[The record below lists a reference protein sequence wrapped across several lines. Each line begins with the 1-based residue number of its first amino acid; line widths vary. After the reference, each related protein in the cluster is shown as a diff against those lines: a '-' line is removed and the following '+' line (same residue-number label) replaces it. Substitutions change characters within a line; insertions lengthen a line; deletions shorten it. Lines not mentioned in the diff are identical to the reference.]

1 MKQNGRM
8 VEQSMRGF
16 GLAAVGLAS
25 LFVGCAST
33 HTTDHGKAVAA
44 HQVPTRV
51 EVGTPA
57 EAGSPEAAPFAHH
70 VSWPKAPEWSGNAA
84 SYLMASGTDAQGV
97 WVEGKGYFRGTLDEV
112 YGDFVEPQIIGPVH
126 LTKDIKLDHFVE
138 SETATTYVMHVK
150 MRYIMSI
157 EFDLSARV
165 TPLMSEG
172 RRTGWVYQSQKTA
185 GTRFIEKISD
195 RIVVRA
201 LEGDWFSVEFQSLNR
216 ATMDKEAEARGH
228 LESLFGHWDAR
239 TQSRGMK
246 GDVASS
252 ALTP

>member
-1 MKQNGRM
+1 M
-8 VEQSMRGF
+8 
-16 GLAAVGLAS
+16 
-25 LFVGCAST
+25 
-33 HTTDHGKAVAA
+33 
-44 HQVPTRV
+44 
-51 EVGTPA
+51 
-57 EAGSPEAAPFAHH
+57 
-70 VSWPKAPEWSGNAA
+70 
-84 SYLMASGTDAQGV
+84 
-97 WVEGKGYFRGTLDEV
+97 

-172 RRTGWVYQSQKTA
+172 RRTGWVYQSQKTS